1 MTATIESAFA
11 ERLARLVGDDFQRA
25 VCSVL
30 AKNFHHFQPVVAKPS
45 GDGGID
51 GISHDCDV
59 IYCCYGLDISAVK
72 QLNTADI
79 KNQVADKFRA
89 DIRRIMELEPVQ
101 KKKKN
106 GPKWQKAPNATIAGL
121 WPAGRKAKHIKC
133 ICNWNEHSGVF
144 KAINDHYAD
153 YKNHSDM
160 TYVDASCTVT
170 FLGPK
175 DFVASVVVD
184 EASLLRLEHSG
195 FIKILVGPGTAPPA
209 AATTSKFVQKFEL
222 LTTAHPERKQ
232 ELEEMRDGLIGD
244 WTALLCRLNQ
254 IENELPQIHEKV
266 SKCIVS
272 VARAATLE
280 TTALGSKDA
289 PNFLA
294 SFTDKVV
301 TRLAADLSDL
311 LPPDQVRPFAEQIV
325 AKLIGECPINWSS
338 NAKPN

>member
-1 MTATIESAFA
+1 MSATVEAAFA
-11 ERLARLVGDDFQRA
+11 ERLARLVGDDFQKA
-25 VCSVL
+25 VCGVL
-30 AKNFHHFQPVVAKPS
+30 AKNFLHFQPVVAKPS

-79 KNQVADKFRA
+79 KNQVANKFRT
-89 DIRRIMELEPVQ
+89 DIRRILELEPVA

-106 GPKWQKAPNATIAGL
+106 GPKWTKAPNTTIAGL
-121 WPAGRKAKHIKC
+121 WPKGRKAKHIKC

-144 KAINDHYAD
+144 KAINDHYAE
-153 YKNHSDM
+153 YKDHSDM

-175 DFVASVVVD
+175 DFVSWVVVD
-184 EASLLRLEHSG
+184 ETSLLRLENAG
-195 FIKILVGPGTAPPA
+195 FIKILGGPGTTPPA
-209 AATTSKFVQKFEL
+209 PTTTSKFVQKFDL
-222 LTTAHPERKQ
+222 LTTAYPERKQ

-272 VARAATLE
+272 VARTATLE
-280 TTALGSKDA
+280 TTALGCA
-289 PNFLA
+289 F
-294 SFTDKVV
+294 
-301 TRLAADLSDL
+301 
-311 LPPDQVRPFAEQIV
+311 RP
-325 AKLIGECPINWSS
+325 S
-338 NAKPN
+338 